1 MRKRRERMPSRTADD
16 GRRDILR
23 HSKRG
28 AMKYTPLAVSLLTVL
43 GFLARPVPVSAASS
57 DREVS
62 GNLVVDGRT
71 VPLEHAYL
79 DVTDPDEPIVVLSDK
94 ALPAEAVPFIP
105 EKLVKGDQ
113 IHAIAFSLSRKD
125 GKLTNTFGK
134 VYCPGH
140 ELGVGLGRVEE
151 GNVSLSVTRDDA
163 TEVDGSV
170 ATVKPVTLSYISY
183 AFSLTF
189 RAKVAAPKK

>member
-1 MRKRRERMPSRTADD
+1 MRHMVTTALLIGTLGIP
-16 GRRDILR
+16 GRVR
-23 HSKRG
+23 
-28 AMKYTPLAVSLLTVL
+28 AA
-43 GFLARPVPVSAASS
+43 SAASS
-57 DREVS
+57 DSEVS

-94 ALPAEAVPFIP
+94 ALAAQAVPFIP
-105 EKLVKGDQ
+105 EKLVKDSQ
-113 IHAIAFSLSRKD
+113 LHAIAFSLSRKD

-151 GNVSLSVTRDDA
+151 GNVSLSVTRNDA
-163 TEVDGSV
+163 SEVDGSV
-170 ATVKPVTLSYISY
+170 ATVRPVTLSYIEYS
-183 AFSLTF
+183 FSLSF
-189 RAKVAAPKK
+189 HAKTAGAAKK

>member
-1 MRKRRERMPSRTADD
+1 MVAAGYPSA
-16 GRRDILR
+16 
-23 HSKRG
+23 SKRF
-28 AMKYTPLAVSLLTVL
+28 AMKHALLAVFLIGALTL
-43 GFLARPVPVSAASS
+43 PWEASPVSAAAS
-57 DREVS
+57 DKEVS

-94 ALPAEAVPFIP
+94 PLAAEAVPFIP
-105 EKLVKGDQ
+105 EKLVKDDQ
-113 IHAIAFSLSRKD
+113 LHAIAFSLSRKD

-151 GNVSLSVTRDDA
+151 GIVSLSVTRNDA
-163 TEVDGSV
+163 SEVDGIV
-170 ATVKPVTLSYISY
+170 ATVKPVKLSYIEY
-183 AFSLTF
+183 AFSMDF
-189 RAKVAAPKK
+189 HARVAGEAKKK